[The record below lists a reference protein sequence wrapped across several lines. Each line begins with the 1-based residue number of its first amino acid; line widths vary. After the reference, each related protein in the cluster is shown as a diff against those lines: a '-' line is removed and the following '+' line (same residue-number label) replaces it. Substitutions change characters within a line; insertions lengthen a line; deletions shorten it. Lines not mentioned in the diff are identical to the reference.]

1 MSVATMITI
10 AFALV
15 AGVTFAAGVFLLRLL
30 PAVRP
35 ERLAPSS
42 VGGPRPDVSILR
54 WDERYAAGWRALVER
69 LGRWLTPRDAG
80 LLGRYRQR
88 LVMAGFHNP
97 RVVPVFLGA
106 KAAVGLALGLS
117 YLVYGGMVQRA
128 LPNLLPVSIMLGGL
142 GFFLPELWLRLRSR
156 TRQHEV
162 RNALPDV
169 LDMLMV
175 CVEAGMG
182 FDAAVARVAEQ
193 GAGKSPLHDELLR
206 MHLEIR
212 AGRPREEALRALA
225 DRIGGEEIRS
235 VIGSFIQTDR
245 LGTPLG
251 KTLRVQAEA
260 SRVQRRHRAE
270 TKAQVAPLMM
280 LIPTIVFLMPSFMLV
295 AAAPSLLRILQI
307 LQTIGK

>member
-1 MSVATMITI
+1 MTLVVVA
-10 AFALV
+10 FLV
-15 AGVTFAAGVFLLRLL
+15 VSLITFAVGALLLRLL
-30 PAVRP
+30 PAIKA
-35 ERLAPSS
+35 ERLAPAT
-42 VGGPRPDVSILR
+42 GGATRGDVSILR
-54 WDERYAAGWRALVER
+54 WDERYAAGWRAFVER
-69 LGRWLTPRDAG
+69 LGRSLAPRDAG
-80 LLGRYRQR
+80 LLGGYRQR
-88 LVMAGFHNP
+88 LVRAGFHNP
-97 RVVPVFLGA
+97 RTVPVFLGA
-106 KAAVGLALGLS
+106 KAAIGLGLGVS
-117 YLVYGGMVQRA
+117 YLFYGAIIQRA
-128 LPNLLPVSIMLGGL
+128 LPNLLPVSVILGGL
-142 GFFLPELWLRLRSR
+142 GFFLPEVWLRLRSHS
-156 TRQHEV
+156 RQRAV
-162 RNALPDV
+162 QNALPDV

-212 AGRPREEALRALA
+212 SGRPREEALRAMS
-225 DRIGGEEIRS
+225 DRIGSEDIRS
-235 VIGSFIQTDR
+235 IVGSFIQTDR

-260 SRVQRRHRAE
+260 SRVRRRHRAE
-270 TKAQVAPLMM
+270 TRAQVAPLMM